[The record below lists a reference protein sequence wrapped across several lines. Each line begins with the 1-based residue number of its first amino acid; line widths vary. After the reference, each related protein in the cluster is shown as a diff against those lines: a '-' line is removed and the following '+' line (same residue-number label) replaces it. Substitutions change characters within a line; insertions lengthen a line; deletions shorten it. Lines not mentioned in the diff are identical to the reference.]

1 VGHKGPPA
9 SLSPP
14 TLSLTVTIGLQVLK
28 WYKERALSVTP
39 VHPRETELQGLS
51 AVKTL
56 DALPDLSSTAVS
68 VITAPPVRHPFPRPF
83 VPMLISAQ
91 ITMTLLPS
99 MLEPTGPPYVWLQPG
114 TFDDSVT
121 AFIAEKGLE
130 GRVVYGNHACVLV
143 EGDDIR
149 ARL

>member
-1 VGHKGPPA
+1 M
-9 SLSPP
+9 
-14 TLSLTVTIGLQVLK
+14 QVLK
-28 WYKERALSVTP
+28 WYKERALPVTP

-68 VITAPPVRHPFPRPF
+68 VITAPPVRPPIPHPF

-99 MLEPTGPPYVWLQPG
+99 MLETTGPPYVWLQPG

>member
-1 VGHKGPPA
+1 
-9 SLSPP
+9 
-14 TLSLTVTIGLQVLK
+14 
-28 WYKERALSVTP
+28 
-39 VHPRETELQGLS
+39 
-51 AVKTL
+51 
-56 DALPDLSSTAVS
+56 
-68 VITAPPVRHPFPRPF
+68 
-83 VPMLISAQ
+83 
-91 ITMTLLPS
+91 MTLLPS